1 MEYCS
6 RFCAVCFRWN
16 TTALQIMKY
25 TFHIN
30 DVLITLSSLRWRCLQ
45 FVFALND
52 FLCSFYIFSVII
64 LFNYDSIYIGI
75 SVTWLIWETFLIFT
89 IDKTNRKSHVVYNLY
104 ILREI
109 SYTLLTG
116 KIELRLSRELDPNWV
131 LHTFDLSNAQ

>member
-1 MEYCS
+1 M
-6 RFCAVCFRWN
+6 
-16 TTALQIMKY
+16 
-25 TFHIN
+25 
-30 DVLITLSSLRWRCLQ
+30 
-45 FVFALND
+45 FALND

-116 KIELRLSRELDPNWV
+116 KIELRLSRELDPN
-131 LHTFDLSNAQ
+131 